1 MEVVVAVEAG
11 AENKA
16 EVPLKQL
23 LADIWKTLLA
33 SLGAFFRWSL
43 TSALHFPSAGESCLM
58 PFSISDNE
66 VKITAMQHQSGLILH
81 LKRDME
87 GTGKKSLQINLTE
100 NASALSIPLF
110 FFTTCIISVH
120 LYPVESTF
128 CLHCADSN
136 HWHYFWSWRK
146 NLNVSSVSHN
156 LKLLSAFFL
165 YIDIWMSNMHISSAD
180 TNVSWDSALVS
191 WCDNCRKWGK
201 K

>member
-1 MEVVVAVEAG
+1 MEVVVAVAAG
-11 AENKA
+11 AETKA

-33 SLGAFFRWSL
+33 SLGAFLRWSL

-66 VKITAMQHQSGLILH
+66 MKITAMQHQSGLILH

-110 FFTTCIISVH
+110 F
-120 LYPVESTF
+120 YPVYHECT
-128 CLHCADSN
+128 
-136 HWHYFWSWRK
+136 
-146 NLNVSSVSHN
+146 SVPCGIYLLFALCRQQSLALLLI
-156 LKLLSAFFL
+156 LK
-165 YIDIWMSNMHISSAD
+165 
-180 TNVSWDSALVS
+180 
-191 WCDNCRKWGK
+191 K
-201 K
+201 KLECE